1 MKKKIVFNDQEY
13 VLFKVNK
20 SNEGIPG
27 AEQTEKG
34 RGQAMET
41 NMLTDKPAIADDG
54 MPSPNN
60 MVRSF
65 TE

>member
-27 AEQTEKG
+27 AEQPDKG
-34 RGQAMET
+34 RA
-41 NMLTDKPAIADDG
+41 
-54 MPSPNN
+54 
-60 MVRSF
+60 
-65 TE
+65 